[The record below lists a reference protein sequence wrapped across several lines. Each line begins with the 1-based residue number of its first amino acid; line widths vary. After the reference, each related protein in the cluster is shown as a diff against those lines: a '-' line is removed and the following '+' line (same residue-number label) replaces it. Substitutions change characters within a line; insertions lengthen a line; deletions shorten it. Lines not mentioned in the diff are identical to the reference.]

1 MNYFTEH
8 QIKMSR
14 KIRAVVVDDSAF
26 MRKSLSLMM
35 ESSGEIEVIG
45 IARDGIE
52 GVEMVK
58 KKLPD
63 IVTMDIEMPKMDG
76 ITALQQIMKDC
87 PTPVLMVSSLTT
99 DGAKETLKA
108 LEYGAIDF
116 IPKEMSYVSVNI
128 GKIKEDLI
136 EKVKTIVKQKSL
148 SLRLKRIRTFSI
160 HKKDISTSR
169 NLPVSLDALPNIG
182 YRAVGLGIS
191 TGGPLSLQKVIPK
204 LSSKL
209 FVPVFIV
216 QHMPAK
222 FTKSLAER
230 LDSLSEINVKEAE
243 DGEIVKPGVV
253 YIAPGGL
260 HMTVQ
265 KSTALDSKIVITEN
279 PLESLHRPSVD
290 VMLNSLLK
298 VYGKYTLG
306 IIMTGMGHDGAEA
319 IKELKLLGGY
329 SIAQDEDSCVV
340 YGMPKAIVD
349 AGFADI
355 VLPLEII
362 PDAINKVCVR

>member
-1 MNYFTEH
+1 MA
-8 QIKMSR
+8 R

-35 ESSGEIEVIG
+35 EGSGEIEIVG
-45 IARDGIE
+45 MARDGLE
-52 GVEMVK
+52 GIEMVK
-58 KKLPD
+58 KKMPD

-76 ITALQQIMKDC
+76 ITALQKIMKEC

-99 DGAKETLKA
+99 DGAKETLRA
-108 LEYGAIDF
+108 MEYGAIDF

-128 GKIKEDLI
+128 GKIKDDLI
-136 EKVKTIVKQKSL
+136 EKVKTIVRQKSL
-148 SLRLKRIRTFSI
+148 SLRLERIRSLGVRKTESNNSRSI
-160 HKKDISTSR
+160 
-169 NLPVSLDALPNIG
+169 PVSLEALPNIG

-191 TGGPLSLQKVIPK
+191 TGGPLSLQKVVPKITAK
-204 LSSKL
+204 LS
-209 FVPVFIV
+209 VPLFIV
-216 QHMPAK
+216 QHMPPK

-230 LDSLSEINVKEAE
+230 LNSLSEVEVREAE
-243 DGEIVKPGVV
+243 DGEIVKSGVV

-260 HMTVQ
+260 HMVVEKT
-265 KSTALDSKIVITEN
+265 TANQVKIVITDK
-279 PLESLHRPSVD
+279 PVESLHHPSVD
-290 VMLNSLLK
+290 VMINSLLK

-306 IIMTGMGHDGAEA
+306 VIMTGMGHDGAGA

-329 SIAQDEDSCVV
+329 SIAQDEESCVV

-349 AGFADI
+349 AGFADL

-362 PDAINKVCVR
+362 PEAINKVCTK

>member
-1 MNYFTEH
+1 MP
-8 QIKMSR
+8 R

-35 ESSGEIEVIG
+35 ESSGEIEIVG
-45 IARDGIE
+45 MARDGLE

-76 ITALQQIMKDC
+76 ITALQKIMKDC

-108 LEYGAIDF
+108 MEYGAIDF

-128 GKIKEDLI
+128 GRIKEDLI

-148 SLRLKRIRTFSI
+148 SLRLERIRNI
-160 HKKDISTSR
+160 GIRKKDMNISRSI
-169 NLPVSLDALPNIG
+169 PVSLDALPNIG

-204 LSSKL
+204 ISPKLS
-209 FVPVFIV
+209 VPVFIV
-216 QHMPAK
+216 QHMPAN

-230 LDSLSEINVKEAE
+230 LNSLSEVEVKEAE
-243 DGEIVKPGVV
+243 DGEIVRSGVV

-260 HMTVQ
+260 HMVIE
-265 KSTALDSKIVITEN
+265 KSIANQVKIVITGK
-279 PLESLHRPSVD
+279 PVESLHHPSVD
-290 VMLNSLLK
+290 VMLSSLLK

-306 IIMTGMGHDGAEA
+306 IIMTGMGHDGADA

-340 YGMPKAIVD
+340 FGMPKAIVD

-355 VLPLEII
+355 VLPLDVI
-362 PDAINKVCVR
+362 PDAINKVCTK

>member
-1 MNYFTEH
+1 MNCLIKQ
-8 QIKMSR
+8 QIKMSK

-99 DGAKETLKA
+99 DGAKETLQA

-116 IPKEMSYVSVNI
+116 IPKEMSYVSINI

-148 SLRLKRIRTFSI
+148 SLRLKRIRNFSI
-160 HKKDISTSR
+160 NKKDPSTPR

-191 TGGPLSLQKVIPK
+191 TGGPLSLQKVVPK
-204 LSSKL
+204 LSPQLS
-209 FVPVFIV
+209 VPVFIV

-230 LDSLSEINVKEAE
+230 LNNLSEVNVKEAE
-243 DGEIVKPGVV
+243 DGETVKSGVV

-265 KSTALDSKIVITEN
+265 KSTAIDAKIVITEN
-279 PLESLHRPSVD
+279 PTDSLHRPSVD

-306 IIMTGMGHDGAEA
+306 VIMTGMGHDGADA
-319 IKELKLLGGY
+319 VKQLKLIGGY
-329 SIAQDEDSCVV
+329 SIAQDEESCIV

-349 AGFADI
+349 AGFADL
-355 VLPLEII
+355 VLSLDII
-362 PDAINKVCVR
+362 PDAINNVCAK